1 MITTY
6 HGKNIYIANKQIRE
20 RVSKLNPMNISDLDA
35 PTLNELVEEVNTSP
49 LFATR
54 KIVIVRSLT
63 NLTDNTKLIGVLE
76 NKKTTSH
83 VIFIINE
90 YGKKYEKL
98 AAYLRKSQV
107 IKINL
112 FTEHTAKQYTKNEA
126 KRLKINIEEKAL
138 DYFLFV
144 TGLAP
149 EAIDTELNNLNKP
162 DIKNV
167 SINTIREFCS
177 RRTEANIFKITQ
189 SFFSDKPDTALN
201 LMIPYINENPTN
213 LDKFIN
219 FLIADLKLAIMIK
232 SCKERH
238 NIPANP
244 YRIKMIKKH
253 TGDFTLHKLTE
264 FFCVCNQAIYEKK
277 RVGVSPL
284 PIIYKG
290 FFRFREI

>member
-6 HGKNIYIANKQIRE
+6 HGKNTYIANKQIRE
-20 RVSKLNPMNISDLDA
+20 RVKNLDPMNISDLNA
-35 PTLNELVEEVNTSP
+35 PTLNELADEVNISP

-54 KIVIVRSLT
+54 KVVIVRSLS
-63 NLTDNTKLIGVLE
+63 NIEDNTKLIGVLE
-76 NKKTTSH
+76 NKKITSH
-83 VIFIINE
+83 VIFVIDE

-98 AAYLRKSQV
+98 ATYLRKSQV

-112 FTEHTAKQYTKNEA
+112 FTEHAAKQYVKNEA
-126 KRLKINIEEKAL
+126 KALKINIDEKAL

-149 EAIDTELNNLNKP
+149 ETIDTELSNLNKP

-167 SINTIREFCS
+167 SINAIREFCS

-189 SFFSDKPDTALN
+189 AFFSDKPDTALN

-232 SCKERH
+232 SCKEAH

-253 TGDFTLHKLTE
+253 TKGFTLYKLTE

-277 RVGVSPL
+277 RVNVSPL
-284 PIIYKG
+284 PIIYEG